1 MRVYKRSV
9 LFSLIAFLDL
19 SSVATSL
26 LACTTINTSR
36 CAALSLRSYPRL
48 LASECTANTLRYG
61 PKRGLRLGQLSSK
74 HPALSMTSTT
84 NAVARLS
91 TYTYGLGWRN
101 SISRTWFH
109 PNELRGVQSLR
120 GGSGHGIQ
128 MSITTP
134 DTTHTSL
141 ATGNHQIRNTNES
154 ERDSP
159 LRAIMSAHDVSA
171 LIIPSEEPRIYWW
184 CARSKMFVRSGVAIR
199 WILLGL
205 TPHVDT
211 HPDESDQH
219 GSHDT

>member
-9 LFSLIAFLDL
+9 LFSWIAFLDM
-19 SSVATSL
+19 SFVATSL
-26 LACTTINTSR
+26 LARTTMNTSR

-48 LASECTANTLRYG
+48 LAGECTTTTLRYG

-84 NAVARLS
+84 NAVARMS
-91 TYTYGLGWRN
+91 AYTYGLGWRN
-101 SISRTWFH
+101 SKSRTWFH

-128 MSITTP
+128 MYTTTP

-154 ERDSP
+154 ERERDSP
-159 LRAIMSAHDVSA
+159 LTRLRAIMSAHGVSV

-205 TPHVDT
+205 NP
-211 HPDESDQH
+211 SR
-219 GSHDT
+219 